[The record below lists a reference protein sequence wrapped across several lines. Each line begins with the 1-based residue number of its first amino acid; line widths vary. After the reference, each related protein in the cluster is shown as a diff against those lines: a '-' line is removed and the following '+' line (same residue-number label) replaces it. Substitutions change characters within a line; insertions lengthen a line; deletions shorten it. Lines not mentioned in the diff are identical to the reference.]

1 MKTQIKTGFGRV
13 CINPP
18 LNTPI
23 TGYFYERRAKGI
35 LDDIYTSCVAI
46 SDGKKKALIISAE
59 TLELSTEQC
68 NGYRENLSRECEVD
82 VNAIFINCSHTH
94 TGAQVGDT
102 GGLGTGTSCPE
113 YEAQFIDAMIEAS
126 RMALADLSPS
136 KLSSATGKAENISFV
151 RRYRMKDGGVQT
163 NPGVLNPGID
173 HPLGNADDTVRLLKI
188 EREAKD
194 DIYVVCFGTHADT
207 VGGDYISADWPG
219 VVRDTLENALD
230 GVKCIFLTGAQGD
243 VNHINTAPT
252 EADRCGLDYNTFDGV
267 PRGYGH
273 AKHMGRVVAGAVL
286 AMCGKT
292 YAIKDGEIKVGLKE
306 ITVPANKENEREK
319 EARVLLELYNS
330 GRADELP
337 YKAMELTTA
346 VAEANRIVDLVN
358 GPDSFSFVLS
368 AISIGDFALVGIPG
382 ELFVEIGQ
390 RAERESAFK
399 STFVCCLTNGGDCYF
414 PTSKAYDEGGYES
427 RSSKLKKGVDDIV
440 VDGIRELFA
449 SL

>member
-1 MKTQIKTGFGRV
+1 MKNQISTGFGRV
-13 CINPP
+13 CIDPP

-35 LDDIYTSCVAI
+35 LDDIYMSAVAI
-46 SDGKKKALIISAE
+46 FDGKSKALVISAE

-68 NGYRENLSRECEVD
+68 NLYRERLSTECGVD
-82 VNAIFINCSHTH
+82 INAIFINCSHTH
-94 TGAQVGDT
+94 TGAQVGNT
-102 GGLGTGTSCPE
+102 GGLGTGTSSPE
-113 YEAQFIDAMIEAS
+113 YEAQFVEAMIEAS
-126 RMALADLSPS
+126 KLALLDLSPS
-136 KLSSATGKAENISFV
+136 KLSYATGKAEGISFV

-163 NPGVLNPGID
+163 NPGVLNSEID
-173 HPLGNADDTVRLLKI
+173 HPLGEADDTVRLLKI
-188 EREAKD
+188 EREGRD
-194 DIYVVCFGTHADT
+194 DIYIVCFGTHADT

-219 VVRDTLENALD
+219 FVRTTVENAIC
-230 GVKCIFLTGAQGD
+230 GVKCLFLTGAQGD
-243 VNHINTAPT
+243 VNHINTKPT
-252 EADRCGLDYNTFDGV
+252 EADRCGLEYDTFDGV
-267 PRGYGH
+267 PRGYEH
-273 AKHMGRVVAGAVL
+273 AKHMGRVVAGAVISI
-286 AMCGKT
+286 CGK
-292 YAIKDGEIKVGLKE
+292 ALPIESGEIKVGLRE
-306 ITVPANKENEREK
+306 IIVPSNKDNAREA
-319 EARVLLELYNS
+319 EARKLLNIYNS

-382 ELFVEIGQ
+382 ELFVEIGR
-390 RAERESAFK
+390 RAERESIFK

-414 PTSKAYDEGGYES
+414 PTSKAYDEGGYEA

-440 VDGIRELFA
+440 VCGIKELFK